1 MRTTPR
7 KSVKKAR
14 INSKLYLV
22 KAIRTPYWR
31 PGHDYIKS
39 IIAALRKIKIREG
52 DIVFISEKAIATAK
66 GCIVD
71 EEEVK
76 AGFLAKIIAR
86 FWMRI
91 VWGFILGPLSRLRKE
106 TIAFLREYPLD
117 YGARHKEVALRHA
130 GLLSALCFGSEGG
143 IDGSNLP
150 YAYVCLPLYDA
161 KREVEKIRTAIKE
174 RLGVN
179 VGVVLLDSDRCYD
192 WKISYLS
199 PRPALVPGIRSLGGF
214 LIYVLSNFLKLKS
227 YPTPIAATGIEL
239 SLRELLELSLIADK
253 ARGHGA
259 GRNVWEMAERF
270 GTSLTGVTWDML
282 EKIPHYPV
290 VVARRVK

>member
-1 MRTTPR
+1 VRTTPR
-7 KSVKKAR
+7 KSVKKVK
-14 INSKLYLV
+14 INGKLYLV

-31 PGHDYIKS
+31 PSHDYLKS
-39 IIAALRKIKIREG
+39 IIIALRRVKAKEG
-52 DIVFISEKAIATAK
+52 DIVFISEKAVATAK
-66 GCIVD
+66 GRIVD
-71 EEEVK
+71 EEKVE

-91 VWGFILGPLSRLRKE
+91 IWGFILGPLSRLRKE
-106 TIAFLREYPLD
+106 TITFLKKYPLD

-150 YAYVCLPLYDA
+150 YAYVCLPLHDA
-161 KREVEKIRTAIKE
+161 KKEVEEIRNAVREK
-174 RLGVN
+174 LGVN
-179 VGVVLLDSDRCYD
+179 VGIVLLDSDRCYD

-199 PRPALVPGIRSLGGF
+199 PRPTSVPGIRSLGGF
-214 LIYVLSNFLKLKS
+214 ITYVFSNFLKLKS
-227 YPTPIAATGIEL
+227 YPTPVAVTGIEL
-239 SLRELLELSLIADK
+239 GLSELLELALIVDK

-282 EKIPHYPV
+282 EKISHYPI